1 MDIKLSVIII
11 LALLFLPVYF
21 VFAQTPAICGEFEY
35 STLRGGSFS
44 CQNVDSDAV
53 DLVNLVDASEC
64 LLGIRE
70 VMIVNKE
77 LVPTCNNVSQVCGD
91 SEYYGGFTGEQVQ
104 CITVSLKSHY
114 SKSCPDNQIAGGV
127 NEDSSLDCMDVPDI
141 PINLLCPEGQYLM
154 GSGGLVVSC
163 RNLPNNLPR

>member
-53 DLVNLVDASEC
+53 DLVNLVDAREC

-91 SEYYGGFTGEQVQ
+91 SEYYGGFTEEQVQ

-114 SKSCPDNQIAGGV
+114 SKSCPGNQSAGGV
-127 NEDSSLDCMDVPDI
+127 NEDSSLDCVGIPDI
-141 PINLLCPEGQYLM
+141 PINLLCPEGQYLTARGFM
-154 GSGGLVVSC
+154 IFC
-163 RNLPNNLPR
+163 RNLPNNL

>member
-11 LALLFLPVYF
+11 LALLFIPAYF

-53 DLVNLVDASEC
+53 DLVNRIDARAC
-64 LLGIRE
+64 RLGVRE
-70 VMIVNKE
+70 VMIVNKR

-104 CITVSLKSHY
+104 CISVSPKSHY
-114 SKSCPDNQIAGGV
+114 GKSCPDNQSAGGI
-127 NEDSSLDCMDVPDI
+127 NEDSSLDCVHIPDV
-141 PINLLCPEGQYLM
+141 PINLLCPAGQYLT
-154 GSGGLVVSC
+154 GSGGLLVFC
-163 RNLPNNLPR
+163 RNLPNNL